1 MLNFTEIDRP
11 RCFYR
16 IRCMTCRWLIFTCT
30 FIIITDTCRLT
41 LTYYFVNTFVLCR
54 CIITVTT
61 KLTIEEMEEREKNV
75 SEINAWHV
83 AKELAVR
90 ADDEPGPGG
99 DQRIVNVAEKLGKLT
114 KLGPKCLLT
123 RKL

>member
-1 MLNFTEIDRP
+1 
-11 RCFYR
+11 
-16 IRCMTCRWLIFTCT
+16 
-30 FIIITDTCRLT
+30 
-41 LTYYFVNTFVLCR
+41 
-54 CIITVTT
+54 
-61 KLTIEEMEEREKNV
+61 MEEREKNV

-123 RKL
+123 RKLWRRIMK

>member
-1 MLNFTEIDRP
+1 MGDGFSTS
-11 RCFYR
+11 
-16 IRCMTCRWLIFTCT
+16 
-30 FIIITDTCRLT
+30 RLT
-41 LTYYFVNTFVLCR
+41 DEQ
-54 CIITVTT
+54 IEQ
-61 KLTIEEMEEREKNV
+61 LTIEEIEEREKNV

-90 ADDEPGPGG
+90 VDDEPGPDG
-99 DQRIVNVAEKLGKLT
+99 DYMIVNMVEKLDKLT